1 MRYQITAATSIRAIT
16 RVIVWR
22 YFSTAGDSSSA
33 SGISTIGPRKR
44 SPPPASPSMA
54 FDRGSIS

>member
-1 MRYQITAATSIRAIT
+1 MKYQITAATSMRAIT

-33 SGISTIGPRKR
+33 SGISTKLI
-44 SPPPASPSMA
+44 
-54 FDRGSIS
+54 